1 MLTGKTSNFSSVQSP
16 LVQSPLVQSPFV
28 EHMSSKLVQLHTN
41 SENSS
46 YTLEIVQFPQTM
58 PMQIA
63 IAPSITSTQLSTQL
77 KFQAALQALTQF
89 ALSDI
94 GFSDLCQTIVE
105 LIQEQINA
113 EQSSLWA
120 ASSDGQSIHKVA
132 GANRLTAQLQSE
144 LEATPETAAAP
155 VLTIAS
161 QAWLAP
167 LLSANHPT
175 LIHPQSSAV
184 PLEQMDCFVA
194 VQSAESLALP
204 ITVQNANWGLLTVS
218 AQNDRSFATDEIQFL
233 QAIAQVLAGAIMRQR
248 NQNLVQT
255 KLHVLEKIALGG
267 SLQEVFTHLCL
278 LLEKQ
283 ALGLNCTISL
293 VDATAQHLILISA
306 PSFSSE
312 AVQALDNWKIAD
324 PSGSFGTAAQRQ
336 ASIFVSDT
344 STDPLWQTFRD
355 LAEKHKIRACWSI
368 PFFKKSGE
376 LLGLLSIIHPHAC
389 EPTAHHHQIIETATY
404 LACLAT
410 ERSQASEQLEQQAF
424 YDALTGLPNRIQF
437 IEQLENRIQL
447 VQQAADDP
455 NNPFGFAVL
464 FLDVDHFKLVN
475 DSLGH
480 SVGDRLLVEIARLVR
495 RCIRSKDIFA
505 RLSGDEFAILIDEI
519 EDVSQAQL
527 IAERIRAVMSFPVN
541 LGNQQVFTSVS
552 VGIAHSSNGYQQAE
566 DILRN
571 ADTAM
576 YCAKALGR
584 ANYVIFDET
593 MHTHALSRLQL
604 EMDLRQAVEV
614 MLLDQ
619 EAQLQVFYQ
628 PIVSLSK
635 GIICGFEALLRWF
648 HPQRGMISPVDFIP
662 VAEETGLIVTI
673 GRWVLSQACRQVCK
687 WQEKMG
693 LENLQISIN
702 VSSRQFFHSDFVT
715 QIEQVLKETG
725 IQKSCL
731 KLEIT
736 ESVLMETGGRVTDQ
750 LRYLQDMGVRLSLD
764 DFGTGYSSLN
774 YLYRF
779 PINTLKVDR
788 SFVDGLD
795 SGQQQIV
802 KTIIALAHGLSM
814 DVTAEGVE
822 TKEQMEQLQALG
834 CEYGQGYLFSPPVDL
849 LKAEALLTESK
860 NWLQM

>member
-1 MLTGKTSNFSSVQSP
+1 
-16 LVQSPLVQSPFV
+16 
-28 EHMSSKLVQLHTN
+28 
-41 SENSS
+41 
-46 YTLEIVQFPQTM
+46 
-58 PMQIA
+58 
-63 IAPSITSTQLSTQL
+63 
-77 KFQAALQALTQF
+77 
-89 ALSDI
+89 
-94 GFSDLCQTIVE
+94 
-105 LIQEQINA
+105 
-113 EQSSLWA
+113 
-120 ASSDGQSIHKVA
+120 
-132 GANRLTAQLQSE
+132 
-144 LEATPETAAAP
+144 
-155 VLTIAS
+155 
-161 QAWLAP
+161 
-167 LLSANHPT
+167 
-175 LIHPQSSAV
+175 
-184 PLEQMDCFVA
+184 
-194 VQSAESLALP
+194 
-204 ITVQNANWGLLTVS
+204 
-218 AQNDRSFATDEIQFL
+218 
-233 QAIAQVLAGAIMRQR
+233 
-248 NQNLVQT
+248 
-255 KLHVLEKIALGG
+255 
-267 SLQEVFTHLCL
+267 
-278 LLEKQ
+278 
-283 ALGLNCTISL
+283 
-293 VDATAQHLILISA
+293 
-306 PSFSSE
+306 
-312 AVQALDNWKIAD
+312 
-324 PSGSFGTAAQRQ
+324 
-336 ASIFVSDT
+336 
-344 STDPLWQTFRD
+344 
-355 LAEKHKIRACWSI
+355 
-368 PFFKKSGE
+368 
-376 LLGLLSIIHPHAC
+376 LSIIHPHAC
-389 EPTAHHHQIIETATY
+389 EPNSHHHQVVETATY

-437 IEQLENRIQL
+437 IEQLEHRIQL
-447 VQQAADDP
+447 VRQAADDP

-527 IAERIRAVMSFPVN
+527 IAERIRAVMSFPVS

-635 GIICGFEALLRWF
+635 GTICGFEALLRWF

-673 GRWVLSQACRQVCK
+673 GRWVLSQACRQVCE
-687 WQEKMG
+687 WQEKTG

-822 TKEQMEQLQALG
+822 TREQMKQLQALG

-860 NWLQM
+860 NWLEV